1 MQFAVVTLTLAASNE
16 SLQPLPT
23 ALGQAAI
30 VLQLAAT
37 ATATADEHL
46 RPFLIVAGHEM
57 TARPAVAFDTT
68 VLVPIQQ
75 VRWG

>member
-1 MQFAVVTLTLAASNE
+1 MNRSNR
-16 SLQPLPT
+16 LL
-23 ALGQAAI
+23 I
-30 VLQLAAT
+30 VLQLA

>member
-1 MQFAVVTLTLAASNE
+1 MNRSNR
-16 SLQPLPT
+16 LL
-23 ALGQAAI
+23 AI
-30 VLQLAAT
+30 VLQLA